1 MNWEFIDI
9 NTLEEK
15 NSGYKI
21 HLLNG
26 TWFHPGKLKPES
38 SGQIDFPEQLKL
50 LRSGLSYI
58 QAIGLG
64 GTKLDKSAS

>member
-1 MNWEFIDI
+1 MNWGFVDI

-21 HLLNG
+21 HLLSG
-26 TWFHPGKLKPES
+26 TWFHPGKLKPETS
-38 SGQIDFPEQLKL
+38 ENIDFPEQLKL

-58 QAIGLG
+58 QSIGLG
-64 GTKLDKSAS
+64 VREQNKSVS